1 MENKRPFKTIYTC
14 FPQGKH
20 KVLTMSYDDGKIFD
34 RKLIEI
40 FNKYGIKGTFH
51 LNTGIMPVDED
62 RIQLSERQGTLQRPR
77 SIRAIQALTPTY

>member
-51 LNTGIMPVDED
+51 LNTGIMPVDEENTAFG
-62 RIQLSERQGTLQRPR
+62 SQGTLQRPR
-77 SIRAIQALTPTY
+77 SIVPYKHSPNY

>member
-34 RKLIEI
+34 KKLSRFLTNTVSRVHSTLTQVLCLLMRTEYSFRKSK
-40 FNKYGIKGTFH
+40 N
-51 LNTGIMPVDED
+51 
-62 RIQLSERQGTLQRPR
+62 LQRPR
-77 SIRAIQALTPTY
+77 SIVPYKHSPDY

>member
-40 FNKYGIKGTFH
+40 FNKYR
-51 LNTGIMPVDED
+51 IMRTEYSFRKSRNFTKV
-62 RIQLSERQGTLQRPR
+62 TKY
-77 SIRAIQALTPTY
+77 RAIQALTQLLNVVRLTKLFSK

>member
-62 RIQLSERQGTLQRPR
+62 RIQ
-77 SIRAIQALTPTY
+77 ALTQLLNVVRLTKLFSK